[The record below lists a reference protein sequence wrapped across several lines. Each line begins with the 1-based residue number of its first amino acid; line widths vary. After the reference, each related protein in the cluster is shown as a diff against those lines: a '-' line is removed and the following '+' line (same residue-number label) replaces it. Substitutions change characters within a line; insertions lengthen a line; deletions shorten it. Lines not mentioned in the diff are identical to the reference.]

1 MEAFMARV
9 TDMPPT
15 MGRPVWIWDVD
26 YAVGA
31 GGVNRRGDVGL
42 VQASINHIM
51 RARDLRDSRKPFN
64 PRPENPLHNITHGY
78 PLLNFLV
85 EDGYCGK
92 ETVFAIK
99 TYQIAAGGVV
109 DSKVSPVHPLISGK
123 ETTFIDVVFRAMYA
137 LNKDSLKYTGRLLA
151 ESNLPPFTRM
161 EIKNSRF

>member
-1 MEAFMARV
+1 MARV
-9 TDMPPT
+9 TDMPPS

-42 VQASINHIM
+42 VQASINRIM
-51 RARDLRDSRKPFN
+51 RSRNLRDSRKPFN
-64 PRPENPLHNITHGY
+64 SRPDDPLRNIIHGY
-78 PLLNFLV
+78 PLLDFLV

-92 ETVFAIK
+92 ETIFAIK
-99 TYQIAAGGVV
+99 TYQIADGGVV
-109 DSKVSPVHPLISGK
+109 DSQVSPVHPLISGK
-123 ETTFIDVVFRAMYA
+123 ETTRRGIAFRAMYA
-137 LNKDSLKYTGRLLA
+137 LNTDSLKYTGRLLV